1 MIVRAEH
8 GLVGCLERQPV
19 LVAGCR
25 TTWGPLPTRSKS
37 GEWTTSHA
45 ATAVEMRVEGPA
57 WT

>member
-25 TTWGPLPTRSKS
+25 TTWGPFHTRIRS
-37 GEWTTSHA
+37 
-45 ATAVEMRVEGPA
+45 MRVDNLARCDGC
-57 WT
+57 